1 MKINIK
7 SLLFHVLV
15 PLMLS
20 FTITMLLPDYKS
32 YLDSLKKPLELPS
45 IVFQIVWPVLYVL
58 IGISAYIID
67 NKDSVNSSKNM
78 KLYYIL
84 LLINLTYPVVFFYLH
99 DLVISSIM
107 IVALLVLGVIITYR
121 FYKENKLSGILFIP
135 YTLWIVLATY
145 IHLGVY
151 YLNTF

>member
-1 MKINIK
+1 MKVNIK

-20 FTITMLLPDYKS
+20 YTIIMLIPDYKD
-32 YLDSLKKPLELPS
+32 YLNSLKKPLELPS

-67 NKDSVNSSKNM
+67 NKNSKGSSFNM

-84 LLINLTYPVVFFYLH
+84 LIINLTYPIVFFYLH

-107 IVALLVLGVIITYR
+107 IVTLLVLGVIITIR
-121 FYKENKLSGILFIP
+121 FIKESKISGLLFIP
-135 YTLWIVLATY
+135 YNIWLVLATY
-145 IHLGVY
+145 IHLGTY

>member
-1 MKINIK
+1 MRINIK

-20 FTITMLLPDYKS
+20 FTIIMIIPDYKD

-58 IGISAYIID
+58 MGVSAYIID
-67 NKDSVNSSKNM
+67 NKESSNVASNM
-78 KLYYIL
+78 KYYYIL
-84 LLINLTYPVVFFYLH
+84 LLINLTYPIVFFYLH

-107 IVALLVLGVIITYR
+107 IVALLVLGIVITYK
-121 FYKENKLSGILFIP
+121 FYKESKLSGILFIP
-135 YTLWIVLATY
+135 YVLWLILATY

>member
-20 FTITMLLPDYKS
+20 YTIIMLIPDYKD

-58 IGISAYIID
+58 IGISAYIVD
-67 NKDSVNSSKNM
+67 NK
-78 KLYYIL
+78 
-84 LLINLTYPVVFFYLH
+84 NLPFLH
-99 DLVISSIM
+99 
-107 IVALLVLGVIITYR
+107 
-121 FYKENKLSGILFIP
+121 
-135 YTLWIVLATY
+135 
-145 IHLGVY
+145 
-151 YLNTF
+151 

>member
-20 FTITMLLPDYKS
+20 YTIIMLIPDYKD

-58 IGISAYIID
+58 IGISAYIVD
-67 NKDSVNSSKNM
+67 NKNSKTSSFNM

-84 LLINLTYPVVFFYLH
+84 IIINLTYPIVFFYLH

-107 IVALLVLGVIITYR
+107 IVTLLVLGIIITTR
-121 FYKENKLSGILFIP
+121 FFKESKLSGILFIS
-135 YTLWIVLATY
+135 YNLWLIIATY
-145 IHLGVY
+145 IHLGTY

>member
-20 FTITMLLPDYKS
+20 YTIIMIIPDYKD
-32 YLDSLKKPLELPS
+32 YLNSLKKPLELPS

-67 NKDSVNSSKNM
+67 NKNSKSSSFNM

-84 LLINLTYPVVFFYLH
+84 LIINLTYPIVFFYLH

-107 IVALLVLGVIITYR
+107 IVTLLVLGVIITIR
-121 FYKENKLSGILFIP
+121 FFKSKKS
-135 YTLWIVLATY
+135 
-145 IHLGVY
+145 
-151 YLNTF
+151 

>member
-20 FTITMLLPDYKS
+20 YTIIMLIPDYQD
-32 YLDSLKKPLELPS
+32 YLDSLKKPIQLPD

-58 IGISAYIID
+58 MGINAYIID
-67 NKDSVNSSKNM
+67 NKNSKDSSFDM

-84 LLINLTYPVVFFYLH
+84 LIINLTYPIVFFYLH

-107 IVALLVLGVIITYR
+107 IVTLLVLGIIITIR
-121 FYKENKLSGILFIP
+121 FFKESKLSGILFIP
-135 YTLWIVLATY
+135 YNLWLILATY